1 MEAED
6 RSNFGAAFG
15 EVLAE
20 SGFPGVVVRS
30 VEMPADSGA
39 DILCS
44 VGIAGGLSGFLI
56 LGFMEKALASV
67 ARRMTSHIGL
77 DVANNDAVFLRET
90 AAELANQLAGR
101 AVNALALRGI
111 DCAITPPTI
120 VSGSRIHASIP
131 HLDDKEI
138 WNVDAGV
145 AEFRISVLTRK
156 R

>member
-6 RSNFGAAFG
+6 RGNFGMAFG
-15 EVLAE
+15 EVLSE
-20 SGFPGVVVRS
+20 SGFPGVVIRS
-30 VEMPADSGA
+30 ANALGDPEA
-39 DILCS
+39 DIICS
-44 VGIAGGLSGFLI
+44 VGIAGGISGFL
-56 LGFMEKALASV
+56 LLVFKENALVSV
-67 ARRMTSHIGL
+67 AKRMTSHVGL
-77 DVANNDAVFLRET
+77 AVFDHDSAFLKET

-101 AVNALALRGI
+101 AVNALAVRGI

-131 HLDDKEI
+131 HLDDKET
-138 WNVDAGV
+138 WTVDAGI